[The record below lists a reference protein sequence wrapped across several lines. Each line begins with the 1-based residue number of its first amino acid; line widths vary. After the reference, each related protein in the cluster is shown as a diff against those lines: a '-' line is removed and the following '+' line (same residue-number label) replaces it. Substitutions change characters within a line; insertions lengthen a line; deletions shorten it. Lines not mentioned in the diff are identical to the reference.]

1 MQRCNHTIELT
12 IASSIAPLSWRAGLG
27 RGGCVCVYSRLTSD
41 CACACVF
48 HQGTTTRSQRKVH
61 MELREHR
68 SSQKMLLLPRQ
79 QHLLM
84 FTKAISDSG
93 QRLIECCTGPRKTR
107 NLRTTSPAARRLS
120 SPGKHKRLSIV
131 ELRLLPPYTSRW
143 LDVVIEVETRKRMR
157 RRLAREAPG
166 TQRKIEGKLIP
177 PCAGSS
183 VH

>member
-1 MQRCNHTIELT
+1 MCLSIPGLHLT
-12 IASSIAPLSWRAGLG
+12 ARV
-27 RGGCVCVYSRLTSD
+27 R
-41 CACACVF
+41 VF

-84 FTKAISDSG
+84 FLPRQSQTDSG

-183 VH
+183 VR